1 MAVPGRFA
9 GKVAVV
15 TGAGQGIGRAIAL
28 RLASEGATIAAAG
41 RTMAKVREAADAVQA
56 GGGAAEAFHVELA
69 DVDSVRAMVSGV
81 AGRFGRIDVLVTNA
95 ADTGTHTPM
104 VDVTQEEWDR
114 VFAVNARGTFF
125 CLQAVARRMIESGGG
140 RVVNL
145 SSTAGKAAQRTR
157 GFSYGASK
165 GAIEVMTRLAAI
177 QLAPHR
183 IAVNAVC
190 PGSTRAGAYLRRVR
204 ELAEQKG
211 IAMEEAIRI
220 GDEPIPI
227 GRSNEPDE
235 VATLVAFLA
244 TDDARNIT
252 GQSWNIDGG
261 ALWGR

>member
-1 MAVPGRFA
+1 MKVPGRFT
-9 GKVAVV
+9 GKVAIV
-15 TGAGQGIGRAIAL
+15 TGAGKGIGRAIAL

-41 RTMAKVREAADAVQA
+41 RTMAGVNETADAIMA
-56 GGGAAEAFHVELA
+56 KGGGAEAFHVELS
-69 DVDSVRAMVSGV
+69 DVDSVHAMVTGV
-81 AGRFGRIDVLVTNA
+81 ADRFGRIDVLINNA

-104 VDVTQEEWDR
+104 VDVTLEEWDR

-125 CLQAVARRMIESGGG
+125 CLQAAARRMIDGGGG

-145 SSTAGKAAQRTR
+145 TSTAGKASQRTR

-177 QLAPHR
+177 QLAPHG

-204 ELAEQKG
+204 ELAKQRG
-211 IAMEEAIRI
+211 IGMEEAIRV

-227 GRSNEPDE
+227 GRSNEPED

-244 TDDARNIT
+244 SDDARNIT
-252 GQSWNIDGG
+252 GQSWNVDGG